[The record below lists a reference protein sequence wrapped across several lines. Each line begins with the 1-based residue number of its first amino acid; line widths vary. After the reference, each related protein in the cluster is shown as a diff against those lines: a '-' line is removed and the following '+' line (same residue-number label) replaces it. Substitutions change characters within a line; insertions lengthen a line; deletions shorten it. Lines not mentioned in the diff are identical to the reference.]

1 MAFEALLVS
10 ALFLGLAR
18 LRPKLGLAPLYL
30 AVGSLQFLQ
39 VVLASSVYIEV
50 LPGILV
56 SPGSAVLFTGTIFS
70 VLVLYVLE
78 GVLGARRIIYS
89 VVIANVVLG
98 VLGWL
103 MGFHT
108 TGPGVHNFLELP
120 RELFDQG
127 LRVMVVGTIALY
139 VDVVLLVVLYEKSR
153 RWLGKLP
160 FVHALIVLWTVLA
173 ADGLMFVGGVFTGEA
188 ELTQVLLSNV
198 LGKWAGALIFA
209 LVFAAWLRTV
219 ASSEDPDH
227 KGVFGVLLWQRRF
240 QELQVRS
247 LTDPLTSLHNRAWY
261 EHHADEVVPADPKRP
276 CALLLIDLDHFKQIN
291 DQLGHAAGD
300 EVLRRIGPAIR
311 SAIRDG
317 DRAARIGGEE
327 FVVLLPG
334 ASPAAAQRGADRIL
348 QAFRDA
354 FEDSELD
361 LEGLNV
367 TATIGVACQP
377 EDGVGRVTLFARADR
392 RLYAGKAAGRNR
404 VVCKD

>member
-10 ALFLGLAR
+10 ALVLGLAR

-39 VVLASSVYIEV
+39 VVLASSIYIEV
-50 LPGILV
+50 LPGILI

-89 VVIANVVLG
+89 VVIANVVLAL
-98 VLGWL
+98 LGWL

-108 TGPGVHNFLELP
+108 TGPGVHNFLALP

-127 LRVMVVGTIALY
+127 LKVMVVGTIALY
-139 VDVVLLVVLYEKSR
+139 VDVVLLVVLYEKTR

-160 FVHALIVLWTVLA
+160 FVHALSVLWTVLA
-173 ADGLMFVGGVFTGEA
+173 VDALLFVGGVFAGEP
-188 ELTQVLLSNV
+188 ELANIFVSNV

-209 LVFAAWLRTV
+209 LMFTV
-219 ASSEDPDH
+219 WIRFVATSKEPDH
-227 KGVFGVLLWQRRF
+227 TEVFGVLIWQKRF
-240 QELQVRS
+240 QELQARA
-247 LTDPLTSLHNRAWY
+247 LTDPLTKLHNRAWY

-276 CALLLIDLDHFKQIN
+276 CALLLLDLDHFKRIN
-291 DQLGHAAGD
+291 DQLGHATGD
-300 EVLRRIGPAIR
+300 EVLRRIGPAVR
-311 SAIRDG
+311 GAIRDG

-334 ASPAAAQRGADRIL
+334 ASPAAAQRTATRIL
-348 QAFRDA
+348 SALRDA
-354 FEDSELD
+354 FDGGELD
-361 LEGLNV
+361 LEGLTV

-377 EDGVGRVTLFARADR
+377 EDGVGRVTLFASADK
-392 RLYAGKAAGRNR
+392 RLYAGKAAGRDR
-404 VVCKD
+404 VVTQD